1 MDYAT
6 TAIAIGTGATVVM
19 DGWIAARKRLF
30 GIPAADYAMLGRWVA
45 HLARGRWWHERI
57 AASPAVKGE
66 LAIGWTVHYLT
77 GIAFAGLLLALF
89 GLDWSRNPTIG
100 PALAV
105 GIGTVLAPFLIMQ
118 PAMGAGIAASRT
130 PRPNAARLQSLLTHA
145 VFGAG
150 LYAAAWM
157 VALLTS
163 SSRT

>member
-1 MDYAT
+1 
-6 TAIAIGTGATVVM
+6 VM

-45 HLARGRWWHERI
+45 HLARGRWRHERI

-77 GIAFAGLLLALF
+77 GIAFAGLLLSAF